1 MENKQ
6 KDKWDLTPMYES
18 DEAWYA
24 ELEKFLEEI
33 PSLAKYQGKLGESQ
47 ETLKNFVKESNDMD
61 RRADKLY
68 TYAHLRNDQNTKDPK
83 TQDMNG
89 RGMQMYS
96 KLGQTLAFAEPELLS
111 LDESF
116 IASMLEDPEMQVYH
130 HHFKKLLRKK
140 PHVLSGEME
149 GLLAL
154 ASEALGAPQ
163 SAFGMLNNADLVF
176 EDAIDSQGKAHKLTH
191 GSYGMYMQSKDR
203 QLRKDAF
210 QKMAAAFKAHI
221 NTIASLLASEV
232 KKNVFY
238 ARARKYT
245 SAREAALFRN
255 NIPVSVY
262 DKLIDAVNAN
272 MPTIYKAFDQRK
284 KQLGVDELHLYDMY
298 VPLSEIEYPVTY
310 DEAKEMTLESVKLYG
325 EEYVGIAKN
334 GFESGW
340 VDVYE
345 SEGKRSGA
353 YSSGCYDSA
362 PYMLMNYNG
371 TLNSA
376 FTLTHELGH
385 SMHSYF
391 SRKNQAYVNAGYS
404 IFVAE
409 VASTCNECLLN
420 HYLLNKETDKEK
432 RKYILGH
439 YIDSFRSTIY
449 RQTMFAEF
457 ERDIHAHVENGGT
470 LTADF
475 MCEHYIGL
483 VKKYFGPNVVI
494 DEEIKYEWAR
504 IPHFY
509 GNFYVYQYATGFSA
523 AVALSDQVISG
534 KPENALRFLSAGGS
548 DYPINVLRNAGI
560 DMESE
565 EPVNRALK
573 VFAEV
578 VEEYNKLI

>member
-1 MENKQ
+1 
-6 KDKWDLTPMYES
+6 MYES

-33 PSLAKYQGKLGESQ
+33 PSLAKYQGKLGESK
-47 ETLKNFVKESNDMD
+47 EMLKSFVKESNDMD

-68 TYAHLRNDQNTKDPK
+68 TYAHLRSDQNTKDPK

-96 KLGQTLAFAEPELLS
+96 KLGQTLAFSVPEILS
-111 LDESF
+111 LDESLVQ
-116 IASMLEDPEMQVYH
+116 SMLEDPEMAAYK
-130 HHFKKLLRKK
+130 HHFQKLLRKK

-149 GLLAL
+149 ELLAL

-176 EDAIDSQGKAHKLTH
+176 EDVVDSEGKTHKLTH
-191 GSYGMYMQSKDR
+191 GSYGMYLQSKDR
-203 QLRKDAF
+203 ELRKDAF
-210 QKMAAAFKAHI
+210 KKMFAAFKSHI

-238 ARARKYT
+238 ARARKYG

-262 DKLIDAVNAN
+262 EKLIDAVNAN
-272 MPTIYKAFDQRK
+272 MPTIYKAFEQRK
-284 KQLGVDELHLYDMY
+284 KQLGLDELHLYDMY

-325 EEYVGIAKN
+325 DEYVQVAKN

-391 SRKNQAYVNAGYS
+391 SRKHQEYINAGYS

-420 HYLLNKETDKEK
+420 HYLLSKETDKER

-439 YIDSFRSTIY
+439 FIDSFRSTIY

-457 ERDIHAHVENGGT
+457 ERDIHAHVEKGGT

-475 MCEHYIGL
+475 MCEHYLGL
-483 VKKYFGPNVVI
+483 VKKYFGPDVVI
-494 DEEIKYEWAR
+494 DDEIKYEWAR

-523 AVALSDQVISG
+523 AVALSEQVISG
-534 KPENALRFLSAGGS
+534 KPENALRFLSSGGS
-548 DYPINVLRNAGI
+548 DYPIHVLRNAGI